1 MNKLVNQLCT
11 ALTASGRGNQ
21 RKRGAPRPRANR
33 KRQKAP
39 RLERMRASP
48 MPAAYAATPRS
59 YFRMT
64 TLRDTVRVSGCD
76 LVYSVPSTLSS
87 NSDFLF
93 SVIPANPAYWTGTR
107 IAQVARAYMNYR
119 PINLKFTYVPQ
130 VAVTQAG
137 TVVMGTLWNGTTPAT
152 DLQQTLLTSNG
163 GAMTQCYVPCDTVIR
178 LGANL
183 PQNLFTTFGDFNP
196 DTIPFIFA
204 AALRGA
210 EVIPGYFYVSY
221 TFDLKNPVG
230 SGVSYQ
236 RSGVSTTS
244 DLTSDTVPTN
254 TSIVLLAT
262 DATSSLGPGT
272 ILDVEG
278 GTSVFYRGVAVTLA
292 ATTPFQIFR
301 SKQGDF

>member
-11 ALTASGRGNQ
+11 ALQAPGRG
-21 RKRGAPRPRANR
+21 KKGKRANPKPKA
-33 KRQKAP
+33 KRSGNGA
-39 RLERMRASP
+39 RLRMMRSSP
-48 MPAAYAATPRS
+48 LPAAYSLSPRS

-64 TLRDTVRVSGCD
+64 SIRDTVRVSGCD
-76 LVYSVPSTLSS
+76 LVYSVPSTLTV
-87 NSDFLF
+87 NTDFLF
-93 SVIPANPAYWTGTR
+93 SCIPANPVYWTGTR

-163 GAMTQCYVPCDTVIR
+163 GMMTQCYVPCETNVR

-183 PQNLFTTFGDFNP
+183 PQNLFTSFGDFNP
-196 DTIPFIFA
+196 DTIPFLFC

-210 EVIPGYFYVSY
+210 SVIPGYFYVSY
-221 TFDLKNPVG
+221 TYDLKNPVG
-230 SGVSYQ
+230 SGVSYS
-236 RSGVSTTS
+236 RSGVSTTA
-244 DLTSDTVPTN
+244 DLTADTSPTN

-278 GTSVFYRGVAVTLA
+278 GTSVSYRGVSVTLD